1 MLKWLMRR
9 RIAAAERAHDYDMSY
24 ARTILDASPRAL
36 LAFARIMPLAAYRR
50 DVPKDAYFA
59 AKLVAAKA
67 EDCGPCTQLVA
78 TMAERAGVAPG
89 VLSAVLARDEGAMT
103 PGAVLGFRFAE
114 AVLAHAP
121 RAEELREEIVRRW
134 GPRALVSLGFAIAAS
149 RVFPTVKY
157 ALGHGKACT
166 RVTIAGTVVPVLRQA
181 A

>member
-9 RIAAAERAHDYDMSY
+9 QIAAFEKAYGYDTSY
-24 ARTILDASPRAL
+24 ARDILEASPRAAL
-36 LAFARIMPLAAYRR
+36 LFGRIPALAGFRR
-50 DVPKDAYFA
+50 DVPKDAWFA
-59 AKLVAAKA
+59 AKLVAARA

-89 VLSAVLARDEGAMT
+89 ILSAVLTCNEAGMT
-103 PGAVLGFRFAE
+103 PEAALGFRFAE
-114 AVLAHAP
+114 AVLAHDP
-121 RAEELREEIVRRW
+121 RADDLREEILRRW
-134 GPRALVSLGFAIAAS
+134 GSRALVSLGFAIAAS

-166 RVTIAGTVVPVLRQA
+166 RVTIAGVTVPVLRQA